1 MRPLPVPPGIEVMT
15 VSHHQS
21 SMAWLT
27 AGKSAAVSAAVCL
40 LANAGWAAPLAS
52 SLAQAYGKT
61 GTAPA
66 AQQLIPFAD
75 PAGQD
80 LRILA
85 SGQGD
90 YGPLAQWF
98 ETQANLASCG
108 VASAVMVLN
117 SLAVEAP
124 PVQGYGSYRFW
135 TQAKAFSIPGSR
147 GFVRAEVVA
156 QEGMTL
162 AQLQGW
168 LAQHPQLVVER
179 FHADRLSLAQWRALL
194 RRSLKDP
201 QDRLLVNYNRSAM
214 GQAGEGHISP
224 VAAYDPH
231 SDRTLILDV
240 ARYRYPPVWVS
251 ADILWHA
258 MRTTDSSSGRSRG
271 LLLIRRR

>member
-1 MRPLPVPPGIEVMT
+1 MAAT
-15 VSHHQS
+15 HQS
-21 SMAWLT
+21 ANPWLK
-27 AGKSAAVSAAVCL
+27 AGMSAAVSAAVCL
-40 LANAGWAAPLAS
+40 CANGGW
-52 SLAQAYGKT
+52 
-61 GTAPA
+61 

-75 PAGQD
+75 PAGQQ
-80 LRILA
+80 LWSRA

-98 ETQANLASCG
+98 ETQANLAYCG

-124 PVQGYGSYRFW
+124 PAQGYGSYRFW
-135 TQAKAFSIPGSR
+135 TQANAFSIPASR

-156 QEGMTL
+156 KEGMTL

-179 FHADRLSLAQWRALL
+179 FHADRLSLGQWRGLL

-201 QDRLLVNYNRSAM
+201 RDRLLVNYYRSAL

-231 SDRTLILDV
+231 SDRALILDV

-251 ADILWHA
+251 AEVLWNA

-271 LLLIRRR
+271 LLVIRRR

>member
-1 MRPLPVPPGIEVMT
+1 MK
-15 VSHHQS
+15 VSHQLS
-21 SMAWLT
+21 SITWLT
-27 AGKSAAVSAAVCL
+27 AGKSAAISAAVCL
-40 LANAGWAAPLAS
+40 CANGGWAAPLAS
-52 SLAQAYGKT
+52 SLAEADGKT
-61 GTAPA
+61 TPAPA
-66 AQQLIPFAD
+66 AQRLIPFAD
-75 PAGQD
+75 PAGQQ
-80 LRILA
+80 LLSRA

-98 ETQANLASCG
+98 ETQANLAYCG

-124 PVQGYGSYRFW
+124 PAQGYGSYRFW
-135 TQAKAFSIPGSR
+135 TQPNAFSIPGSR

-179 FHADRLSLAQWRALL
+179 FHADRLSLGQWRGLL

-201 QDRLLVNYNRSAM
+201 RDRLLVNYYRSAM

-231 SDRTLILDV
+231 SDKALILDV

-251 ADILWHA
+251 AEVLWNA
-258 MRTTDSSSGRSRG
+258 MRSIDSSSGRSRG
-271 LLLIRRR
+271 LLVIRRR